1 MKYQQKSQRV
11 TFLMFTLYMYAT
23 AVRNRT
29 SAVRTCE
36 HRITPRYCNWTIAI
50 IAIDGLWFFLDKFT
64 KKKTF

>member
-1 MKYQQKSQRV
+1 
-11 TFLMFTLYMYAT
+11 MYAT

-64 KKKTF
+64 KKDFLIYLKDNYEVINHVTE